1 MWLGEVILVSR
12 LEVRALV
19 QYADDSGDRTLQGE
33 ILGGEA
39 RETMPPVKGLA
50 AIAVSLVCA
59 NAATASIITL
69 SQFSSDET
77 DPALLSATF
86 DFAVSGSTLTL
97 SVTNDTLAPNDYLIS
112 EVYFNAPDGVTL
124 SFAGLTGWTF
134 MTDQGADGFGRHD
147 FALIDG
153 QGQILDQIESGETVI
168 FSFTILTGSPTPQSI
183 LNSFSV
189 IPPGNQPVVI
199 AAKFRAGPGDDSAVG
214 ASIPAPGA
222 LPLVMAGIALV
233 NRRRRR
239 VL

>member
-1 MWLGEVILVSR
+1 M
-12 LEVRALV
+12 RALV

-59 NAATASIITL
+59 NATASIITL
-69 SQFSSDET
+69 SQLSSDDT

-97 SVTNDTLAPNDYLIS
+97 SVTNDTLAPPNDYLIS

-134 MTDQGADGFGRHD
+134 MTDQGADGFGRHRR
-147 FALIDG
+147 
-153 QGQILDQIESGETVI
+153 
-168 FSFTILTGSPTPQSI
+168 P
-183 LNSFSV
+183 
-189 IPPGNQPVVI
+189 
-199 AAKFRAGPGDDSAVG
+199 RAEPRPD
-214 ASIPAPGA
+214 
-222 LPLVMAGIALV
+222 
-233 NRRRRR
+233 
-239 VL
+239 

>member
-1 MWLGEVILVSR
+1 
-12 LEVRALV
+12 
-19 QYADDSGDRTLQGE
+19 
-33 ILGGEA
+33 
-39 RETMPPVKGLA
+39 MPPVKGLA
-50 AIAVSLVCA
+50 AIAVSLVCS

-69 SQFSSDET
+69 SQFSSDNT

-86 DFAVSGSTLTL
+86 DFAVSGNTLTL

-134 MTDQGADGFGRHD
+134 MTEQAADGFGRHD

-153 QGQILDQIESGETVI
+153 QGLSSDQIAPGETVI
-168 FSFTILTGSPTPQSI
+168 VPFTILTGSPTPQSI
-183 LNSFSV
+183 LNAFSV

-199 AAKFRAGPGDDSAVG
+199 AAKFRAGPGDDSAFG